1 MGWTRHGQP
10 FRLAAEK
17 TATTQCDKMR
27 KLIKAGMIL
36 VPLLAYTAVSN
47 AIDSYQKMRDE
58 HHNREQG
65 HDGAHDQEHL
75 NDEHMQLH

>member
-10 FRLAAEK
+10 FSLAAEE

-47 AIDSYQKMRDE
+47 TSDSYQKMHDE
-58 HHNREQG
+58 HLVLTH
-65 HDGAHDQEHL
+65 AF
-75 NDEHMQLH
+75 